1 MHKNYSPLLLAR
13 EYLENVKVNVIG
25 GGIIIPLLKG
35 FNFKEIRVIENPVEK
50 KRLKKRLKG
59 MDVVIGGYGHEEQK
73 DAARAASELGMPFIT
88 YPVITT
94 ILPDGISFEEIE
106 FPLFIDSKFD
116 TISNTLIRTFQV
128 IELIKLFTGIGEP
141 YFPPNALELDFDQL
155 TLDLKVKKIR
165 LTVR

>member
-1 MHKNYSPLLLAR
+1 MHKNYSPFPLVR
-13 EYLENVKVNVIG
+13 EYLENVKVTVIG
-25 GGIIIPLLKG
+25 EGIIIPLLKSY
-35 FNFKEIRVIENPVEK
+35 NFREIRVIENPVEK
-50 KRLKKRLKG
+50 ERLKKRLGG

-106 FPLFIDSKFD
+106 FPSFNGSTFD

-128 IELIKLFTGIGEP
+128 IELIKLVTGIGEP
-141 YFPPNALELDFDQL
+141 YFPPNALELDFDPL
-155 TLDLKVKKIR
+155 MLNFKVKKIR
-165 LTVR
+165 LKVR